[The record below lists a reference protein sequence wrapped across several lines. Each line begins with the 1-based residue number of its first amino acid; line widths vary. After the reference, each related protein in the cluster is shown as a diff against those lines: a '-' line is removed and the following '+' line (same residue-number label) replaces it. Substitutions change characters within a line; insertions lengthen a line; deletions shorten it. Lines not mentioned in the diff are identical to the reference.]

1 MGMAECGVA
10 MRGGVG
16 VWGLRNVGIV
26 EGGICRIYGLHCV
39 GVMDCCREREY
50 GGCRVWGVV
59 VYGAYGMRGSY
70 FV

>member
-1 MGMAECGVA
+1 M
-10 MRGGVG
+10 
-16 VWGLRNVGIV
+16 WGLRNVEIV
-26 EGGICRIYGLHCV
+26 EGGICRIYGLQCV
-39 GVMDCCREREY
+39 GVMESCRVREH